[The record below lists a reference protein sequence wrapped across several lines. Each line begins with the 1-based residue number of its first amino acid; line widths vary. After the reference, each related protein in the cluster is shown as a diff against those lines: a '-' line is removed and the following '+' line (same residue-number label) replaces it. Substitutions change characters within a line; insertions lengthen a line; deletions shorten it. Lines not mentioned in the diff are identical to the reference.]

1 MRSRAGDVIKTIQ
14 VKDLISSSTER
25 YEYYTDITVFCNL
38 RAGYEV
44 ESSKTLNFSN
54 TTLTLVSAIIYLFQ
68 FPPSDDQG
76 FFFVCL
82 VFVFFF
88 FILFINSYIF
98 RSNSQYSLTQFFGV
112 SISIILKRGESHW
125 TCQSFLTRPPRAG
138 NSGKVGTYGQ
148 QRL

>member
-25 YEYYTDITVFCNL
+25 YGYYTDITVFCNL

-44 ESSKTLNFSN
+44 ESTLDFSN

-76 FFFVCL
+76 FFLFV
-82 VFVFFF
+82 
-88 FILFINSYIF
+88 
-98 RSNSQYSLTQFFGV
+98 
-112 SISIILKRGESHW
+112 
-125 TCQSFLTRPPRAG
+125 
-138 NSGKVGTYGQ
+138 
-148 QRL
+148 

>member
-25 YEYYTDITVFCNL
+25 YGYYTDITVFCNL

-76 FFFVCL
+76 FFFCL
-82 VFVFFF
+82 FSFCVFFF
-88 FILFINSYIF
+88 FSSYSSTVIFSGQIPNIL
-98 RSNSQYSLTQFFGV
+98 
-112 SISIILKRGESHW
+112 
-125 TCQSFLTRPPRAG
+125 
-138 NSGKVGTYGQ
+138 
-148 QRL
+148 

>member
-25 YEYYTDITVFCNL
+25 YGYYTDITVFCNL

-54 TTLTLVSAIIYLFQ
+54 TILTLVSAIIYLFQ

-76 FFFVCL
+76 GFFVCL

-88 FILFINSYIF
+88 FFHLIHQQLYFQVKFPIF
-98 RSNSQYSLTQFFGV
+98 SNPIFWCLNFHNTEKRRISLDLPVFSNQAT
-112 SISIILKRGESHW
+112 
-125 TCQSFLTRPPRAG
+125 
-138 NSGKVGTYGQ
+138 
-148 QRL
+148 